1 MIVGLIIS
9 WIVIKTASV
18 AVQPFTVEESVNV
31 VVEGTVN
38 DGVNDV
44 DVKPLGK
51 EVQLDAGVAF
61 PIIEMLSIYQ

>member
-1 MIVGLIIS
+1 MN
-9 WIVIKTASV
+9 TASD

-31 VVEGTVN
+31 VVEGTVK
-38 DGVNDV
+38 DGVKEV

-61 PIIEMLSIYQ
+61 PIIEILSIYQ